1 MAVMS
6 NRSGIAVS
14 ERTLRE
20 RTPSDLRSRAEE
32 PRGSTKRAGVET
44 FPRIITVAREF
55 GAGGARIAARV
66 AVEFGFQL
74 WDDELLVH
82 LARKAEAELSAVRE
96 LDERQRDIIQDVF
109 SGSLRRARFTGS
121 KYRTLLT
128 HTVADLAK
136 RGAAVIVGRG
146 ANFLVEPEQALR
158 VRVVCPLRQRIDRH
172 AREAQVDWAQAALQ
186 VQQKDQER
194 ERFVR
199 QLCAEQAADPSHYD
213 LIVNTRDLSDEAA
226 ARLVTAAYRARFAP
240 SPKQREEAHSELTAS
255 P

>member
-6 NRSGIAVS
+6 HRSGKAVS
-14 ERTLRE
+14 ERQPRE
-20 RTPSDLRSRAEE
+20 RSPSDLRARAEE
-32 PRGSTKRAGVET
+32 PRGSTKKTSVET

-55 GAGGARIAARV
+55 AAGGARIAARV
-66 AVEFGFQL
+66 AVELGFQL
-74 WDDELLVH
+74 WDDELLAH
-82 LARKAEAELSAVRE
+82 LARKADAELSAVRE
-96 LDERQRDIIQDVF
+96 IDERQRDLLQDVF
-109 SGSLRRARFTGS
+109 SGSLRGARFTGS

-128 HTVADLAK
+128 HTVVELAK

-158 VRVVCPLRQRIDRH
+158 VRVVCPLRHRIDRH
-172 AREAQVDWAQAALQ
+172 AREAQLDWAQAAQQ
-186 VQQKDQER
+186 VQQKDHDR

-240 SPKQREEAHSELTAS
+240 TGKPREESHSELATAL
-255 P
+255 

>member
-1 MAVMS
+1 MAFMSHKSGNVM
-6 NRSGIAVS
+6 S
-14 ERTLRE
+14 ERTTTRE
-20 RTPSDLRSRAEE
+20 RAVADLRSRAED
-32 PRGSTKRAGVET
+32 PRASTRKASVET

-66 AVEFGFQL
+66 AVELGFQL
-74 WDDELLVH
+74 WDDELIAHV
-82 LARKAEAELSAVRE
+82 ARKAGAELSAVRE
-96 LDERQRDIIQDVF
+96 LDERQRDLLHDVLR
-109 SGSLRRARFTGS
+109 GSLGGARVTGS

-128 HTVADLAK
+128 HSVVELAK
-136 RGAAVIVGRG
+136 RGGAVIVGRG

-158 VRVVCPLRQRIDRH
+158 VRVVCPLKQRIDRH
-172 AREAQVDWAQAALQ
+172 AREAQLEWAQAALQ
-186 VQQKDQER
+186 VQQKDHER

-226 ARLVTAAYRARFAP
+226 ARLITAAYRVRFAP
-240 SPKQREEAHSELTAS
+240 AGKPREEVHERATA

>member
-6 NRSGIAVS
+6 HKGGGAVS
-14 ERTLRE
+14 ERTPRE
-20 RTPSDLRSRAEE
+20 RSLSDLRSRAED
-32 PRGSTKRAGVET
+32 PRGSTRKASVET

-82 LARKAEAELSAVRE
+82 LARKADAELSAVRE
-96 LDERQRDIIQDVF
+96 IDERQRILLQDVF
-109 SGSLRRARFTGS
+109 SGSLRGARFTGS

-128 HTVADLAK
+128 HTVTELAK

-158 VRVVCPLRQRIDRH
+158 VRVVCPLRHRIDRH
-172 AREAQVDWAQAALQ
+172 AREAQLDWAQAAQ
-186 VQQKDQER
+186 RVQHKDFER
-194 ERFVR
+194 DRFVH
-199 QLCAEQAADPSHYD
+199 QLCAEHAADPSHYD
-213 LIVNTRDLSDEAA
+213 LIVNTRDLSDDAA
-226 ARLVTAAYRARFAP
+226 ARLITAAYRARFGP
-240 SPKQREEAHSELTAS
+240 SAKQREDTYPELSAS